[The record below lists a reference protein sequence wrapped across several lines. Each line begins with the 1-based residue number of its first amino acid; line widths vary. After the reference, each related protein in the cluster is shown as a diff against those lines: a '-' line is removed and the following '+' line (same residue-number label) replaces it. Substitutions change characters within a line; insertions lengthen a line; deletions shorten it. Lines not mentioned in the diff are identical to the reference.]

1 MRGMKTVPPLT
12 SREQELHF
20 NQPFLWLVV
29 VSLIVTY
36 VYTVVL
42 VPDVRRP
49 LPLLAFTGLLLG
61 AAWLHWQF
69 LNLRVPG
76 RWLIPYLLVQGI
88 VAFLA
93 TIIGSS
99 LSITLGLMMMLI
111 GEGLGALGFNRRGL
125 LIGVYYLILS
135 AASFGLISGN
145 EGFPGWV
152 LFVVPSVIVVIAF
165 VWVFNRQIV
174 AREQIQSVAREL
186 DAANRQL
193 TEYAAQV
200 EDLTLATERQ
210 RMARELHDTLS
221 QGLAGL
227 ILQLEA
233 VDAHLS
239 RGHTAKAQ
247 AIVQQAM
254 ERARTTLAEARRAID
269 DLRASDQAPIDL
281 ARAIQAEAERFSAT
295 TGLPC
300 ELDVSVPPDLP
311 FDLGDN
317 LQRMIS
323 EALTNVARHAE
334 ATRVQLQL
342 RSTDQAIELQI
353 TDDGCGFDPGVI
365 GQPGHYGLIG
375 LQERARSL
383 GGTLG
388 IDSQSGRGTAL
399 SIVIPL

>member
-1 MRGMKTVPPLT
+1 MKTVPPLH

-36 VYTVVL
+36 VYTIVL
-42 VPDVRRP
+42 VPDVRQP
-49 LPLLAFTGLLLG
+49 LSLLAFTGLLLG
-61 AAWLHWQF
+61 AAWLHLQF
-69 LNLRVPG
+69 LGLRVSG
-76 RWLIPYLLVQGI
+76 RRLMPYLLVQGVI
-88 VAFLA
+88 AFLA
-93 TIIGSS
+93 TLIGNS

-125 LIGVYYLILS
+125 FISLYYLALS
-135 AASFGLISGN
+135 AANFALISGGA
-145 EGFPGWV
+145 GFPDWV
-152 LFVVPSVIVVIAF
+152 LGVIPSVIVVIAF

-174 AREQIQSVAREL
+174 AREQIQSVAHEL
-186 DAANRQL
+186 DVANRQL
-193 TEYAAQV
+193 TDYAAQV
-200 EDLTLATERQ
+200 EDLTLAAERQ

-233 VDAHLS
+233 ADAHLS
-239 RGHTAKAQ
+239 RDHTAKAQ

-269 DLRASDQAPIDL
+269 DLRAADLAPIDL
-281 ARAIQAEAERFSAT
+281 ASAIQAEADRFSAA

-300 ELDVSVPPDLP
+300 ELDVVVPPDLSAE
-311 FDLGDN
+311 LSDN

-323 EALTNVARHAE
+323 EALTNVARHAQ
-334 ATRVQLQL
+334 AARVQLQL
-342 RSTDQAIELQI
+342 RSTDHAIELVI
-353 TDDGCGFDPGVI
+353 HDDGRGFAPSVI

-375 LQERARSL
+375 LRERARSV
-383 GGTLG
+383 GGTLS
-388 IDSQSGRGTAL
+388 IDSQAGQGTTLKVTIA
-399 SIVIPL
+399 S